1 MNFPFF
7 LWYNKQKGHKMED
20 FFHVHTKRCKHGS
33 EESDETLV
41 KKAISLGAKR
51 ITFTDHVPF
60 PENPFG
66 NRMDFEELEEYLDS
80 LEKLKK
86 LYATQIDI
94 KIGFEVEYLPKY
106 LDYFWFLKNHPKVDL
121 LICGQHMA
129 QYEDTFTCY
138 LESEKK
144 NEIEHRLCVEAMI
157 EGIKSG
163 LFDVVAHPDRCF
175 KRQKEWTEE
184 LTKLSNRLFSVASEY
199 GVSLEINISSYT
211 KQKKNVFRKDFWLL
225 LEEFNKTA
233 KKKVQTVFALDSH
246 STEEMESHYNV
257 KVEI

>member
-1 MNFPFF
+1 
-7 LWYNKQKGHKMED
+7 MED
-20 FFHVHTKRCKHGS
+20 FFHVHTRRCKHGS

-41 KKAISLGAKR
+41 TKAISLGAKR

-86 LYATQIDI
+86 LYSTQIDI

-129 QYEDTFTCY
+129 Q
-138 LESEKK
+138 
-144 NEIEHRLCVEAMI
+144 
-157 EGIKSG
+157 
-163 LFDVVAHPDRCF
+163 
-175 KRQKEWTEE
+175 
-184 LTKLSNRLFSVASEY
+184 
-199 GVSLEINISSYT
+199 
-211 KQKKNVFRKDFWLL
+211 
-225 LEEFNKTA
+225 
-233 KKKVQTVFALDSH
+233 
-246 STEEMESHYNV
+246 
-257 KVEI
+257 

>member
-1 MNFPFF
+1 
-7 LWYNKQKGHKMED
+7 
-20 FFHVHTKRCKHGS
+20 
-33 EESDETLV
+33 
-41 KKAISLGAKR
+41 
-51 ITFTDHVPF
+51 
-60 PENPFG
+60 
-66 NRMDFEELEEYLDS
+66 MDFEELEEYLDS

-129 QYEDTFTCY
+129 QYEDTFTCF
-138 LESEKK
+138 LESDKK
-144 NEIEHRLCVEAMI
+144 NEIEHRLCIEAMI

-175 KRQKEWTEE
+175 KRQKEWSEE
-184 LTKLSNRLFSVASEY
+184 LTELSYRLFSVASEY
-199 GVSLEINISSYT
+199 GVPLEINISSYT
-211 KQKKNVFRKDFWLL
+211 KPKKNVFRKDFWLL
-225 LEEFNKTA
+225 LEAFNKTA

-246 STEEMESHYNV
+246 STEEMESRYNV